1 MTLSMCRCLPI
12 RMSYTDGHALD
23 THTNVAVLYWK
34 WKVSGVDYM
43 CWLQVLTCAIG
54 AFPDSS
60 GPN

>member
-1 MTLSMCRCLPI
+1 
-12 RMSYTDGHALD
+12 MSYTDGHALD